1 MIIMVRQDA
10 PREEIERLRA
20 LLLTAGCEVRETES
34 TGALLLLADRFWP
47 EPPTDLMGQLKASTA
62 VISVLHSG
70 AGYQLVAAK
79 TDLEAKRFTVK
90 VKQAVFGEGL
100 EIIAGPC
107 TVESEEVLLETAQS
121 AKESGAKLLRGGA
134 YKPTTSPYSFAGLG
148 GDALKT
154 LRSVAEQTGLGVV
167 TEVMDPR
174 KVEMVGQFAD
184 MLQIGAR
191 SMQNFDLLREVGK
204 FGKPVLLKRGMAA
217 TIDEWLCAAEYIAL
231 EGNEK
236 IVLCERGIR
245 NFDKNTRNTL
255 DISAIPVLRSL
266 SKLPVIVD
274 PSHAAGKREWVE
286 PLALAAVAAGADG
299 LIIETHPRPSL
310 SIKDGAQ
317 TVSTEQLN
325 TIALKARAIRAAL
338 SEPILREPQ

>member
-47 EPPTDLMGQLKASTA
+47 EPPTDLMGQLKASA
-62 VISVLHSG
+62 SVLNVIHNG
-70 AGYQLVAAK
+70 KGYQIVA
-79 TDLEAKRFTVK
+79 LSPSPQEKRFTVK
-90 VKQAVFGEGL
+90 VKHAVFGEGL
-100 EIIAGPC
+100 EFIAGPC
-107 TVESEEVLLETAQS
+107 TVESEEVLLEIAMS
-121 AKESGAKLLRGGA
+121 AKQAGAKLLRGGA
-134 YKPTTSPYSFAGLG
+134 YKPTTSPYSFAGHG

-154 LRSVAEQTGLGVV
+154 LRAVAEQTGMGVV

-184 MLQIGAR
+184 MLQVGAR

-204 FGKPVLLKRGMAA
+204 FGKPVLLKRGLAA

-245 NFDKNTRNTL
+245 SFDKSTRNTL
-255 DISAIPVLRSL
+255 DISAIAVLKSL

-299 LIIETHPRPSL
+299 LMIETHPRPSL

-317 TVSTEQLN
+317 TVPTSQFSV
-325 TIALKARAIRAAL
+325 IATKSRAIWASL
-338 SEPILREPQ
+338 CESIPPKN